1 MLHFVFRLF
10 LLFAVL
16 AAVEACDCSNLK
28 PGKCCTN
35 WRGQSCCHFRKK
47 RAVENAYG
55 TRFKKLRHAP
65 ETDLN
70 DN

>member
-16 AAVEACDCSNLK
+16 ASVQACDCSNLK

-35 WRGQSCCHFRKK
+35 WRGQSCCHFRKR
-47 RAVENAYG
+47 RAVEDVYG
-55 TRFKKLRHAP
+55 KRFEELRYAR
-65 ETDLN
+65 ETDPDEN
-70 DN
+70 